1 MEPTNRTY
9 EKDVFE
15 YIKLGKMPLNLR
27 VNIYWKLQVNMM
39 MSHSLIV
46 QIKNKH

>member
-39 MSHSLIV
+39 SHSLIV